1 MTWEPWE
8 APVKASQAP
17 KPECNSNSLELKVLF
32 LMEFYVCKIFSVL
45 ESDCSP
51 SPDALKKTV
60 KKEKGE
66 SVAGPTGL
74 ARSTVAEKW
83 YNEEL
88 DAGHFD
94 SEKMAAFKEVCLAVD
109 ARDNLY
115 SAERSFKLHR
125 FTEHYKKCINGQ
137 IHLSKTHVATAKTSI
152 LTSGAFKGFQKLS
165 TKVSHLLKLSM
176 SCPVPQ
182 PLPCPGI
189 TDADRPKVSTYLH

>member
-1 MTWEPWE
+1 MC
-8 APVKASQAP
+8 AKSSQSS
-17 KPECNSNSLELKVLF
+17 KR
-32 LMEFYVCKIFSVL
+32 
-45 ESDCSP
+45 DCSP

-109 ARDNLY
+109 AR
-115 SAERSFKLHR
+115 AEFPTAQLCAIRCSNCSKETTCTAQKGASKLHR